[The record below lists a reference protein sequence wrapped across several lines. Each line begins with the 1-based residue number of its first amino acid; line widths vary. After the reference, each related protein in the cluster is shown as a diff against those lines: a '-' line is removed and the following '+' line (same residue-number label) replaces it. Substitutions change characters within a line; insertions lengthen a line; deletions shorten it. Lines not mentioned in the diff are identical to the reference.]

1 MGPKRPGAPSRG
13 GELAADLHECF
24 AATVDFATRDKT
36 RPPGRAP
43 VTSERVA
50 EVVRLT
56 QTEPPHEAT
65 HWTVRAMAKACGL
78 AVSMVQEIWKAH
90 GLAPHRWRAFKLSTD
105 PAFVA
110 KLHDVVGLYVDPP
123 AHAVVIQILPRT

>member
-1 MGPKRPGAPSRG
+1 MVWTACCG
-13 GELAADLHECF
+13 
-24 AATVDFATRDKT
+24 TR
-36 RPPGRAP
+36 RARPGRAP

-65 HWTVRAMAKACGL
+65 HWTARAMAEACGL
-78 AVSMVQEIWKAH
+78 SVSSVQRIWKAH

-110 KLHDVVGLYVDPP
+110 KL
-123 AHAVVIQILPRT
+123 Q